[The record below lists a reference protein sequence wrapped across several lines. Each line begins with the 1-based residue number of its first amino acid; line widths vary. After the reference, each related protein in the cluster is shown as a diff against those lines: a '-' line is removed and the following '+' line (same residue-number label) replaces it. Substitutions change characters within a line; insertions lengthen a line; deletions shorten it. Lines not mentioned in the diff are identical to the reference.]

1 MASEAPPDAFLRF
14 KDDSF
19 PHPYLCGES
28 VDLQCPGD
36 PRTSDPEKCW
46 FQITGFSF
54 SLSGSASHSAAGGA
68 GGAGG
73 KTPAK
78 GAGGGGGKGASP
90 TAPASGAKEGEGVFK
105 GVSITMPTQY
115 GSMNLMKLCTDY
127 ARPPEDEEVPKVKEA
142 YIYIRRPGY
151 AEQDAAPGSGQSY
164 FLAYYLYNVTIE
176 DYSTNLNLED
186 TFVLNYE
193 KMKNEYY
200 FTEPDTGLMDWG
212 CCASREWLN
221 SDSSSGT

>member
-36 PRTSDPEKCW
+36 PRSTDPESCW
-46 FQITGFSF
+46 FQITNFSF
-54 SLSGSASHSAAGGA
+54 SLSGSGSHAAAGSGA
-68 GGAGG
+68 PAGKGTTPGKGGGGGAKGG
-73 KTPAK
+73 G
-78 GAGGGGGKGASP
+78 GAGGGG
-90 TAPASGAKEGEGVFK
+90 AKDGGEGVFK

-127 ARPPEDEEVPKVKEA
+127 ARPPVDEEVPKIKEA

-176 DYSTNLNLED
+176 DYSTNLQLED

-221 SDSSSGT
+221 SDSSSS